1 MDFLIFCLM
10 IGFVIA
16 APGYPEEVVVEC
28 TPPDGYPSTWSYSI
42 WMSGVWAQ
50 KDNVTKCIDP
60 NLCYDDPPG
69 NFVKVKLCSSSK
81 PRGLTQ
87 SSNFCDVFLKRS
99 PYLLLPK

>member
-69 NFVKVKLCSSSK
+69 NFVKVKFCSSYVH
-81 PRGLTQ
+81 P
-87 SSNFCDVFLKRS
+87 VFKFLRCFF
-99 PYLLLPK
+99 

>member
-10 IGFVIA
+10 TGFVIA

-28 TPPDGYPSTWSYSI
+28 TPPEGYPSTWSYSI

-87 SSNFCDVFLKRS
+87 SSNFCDVFF
-99 PYLLLPK
+99 